1 MKHKTAHP
9 SELLQKEEIDL
20 ICITETLLGGND
32 TVCLSVTPAAYVV
45 LHHPC
50 TTGQRGGMAIIFHE
64 SFYFC
69 KLLAQPITG
78 IDHKL
83 HTLRTKDRSGI
94 LLVTRNLV
102 MGDSAFMPR
111 LPHSSPGLLT
121 ALVSP
126 KWWLAQDMKQIIP
139 WTYYSISLR
148 EALVL
153 RLEICPERW
162 SDHYLLKA
170 NENVGPTPCMKGAQ
184 LKWSTHGGSWILH
197 SGGF

>member
-32 TVCLSVTPAAYVV
+32 TVCLSVTPAAHVV

-121 ALVSP
+121 ALVSQMVIGP
-126 KWWLAQDMKQIIP
+126 RYETDHTLDLLFYIFERSFGSEAGDLS
-139 WTYYSISLR
+139 WTMVWPL
-148 EALVL
+148 
-153 RLEICPERW
+153 
-162 SDHYLLKA
+162 
-170 NENVGPTPCMKGAQ
+170 
-184 LKWSTHGGSWILH
+184 ST
-197 SGGF
+197 